1 MQKLITDI
9 WKVII
14 KIKNRHILNIGDVN
28 NLSGRAMSQKLP
40 VNKFE
45 WIESTS
51 QFNEDYKEGR
61 KEESDEGY
69 FLKVDVQYS
78 EKLQKLHNDLPF
90 LPEEMKIKKLKNLL
104 LIDMIKLNM
113 SFT

>member
-1 MQKLITDI
+1 
-9 WKVII
+9 
-14 KIKNRHILNIGDVN
+14 
-28 NLSGRAMSQKLP
+28 MSQKLP

-45 WIESTS
+45 WIESPS

-78 EKLQKLHNDLPF
+78 EKLQKLHNDLTF

>member
-1 MQKLITDI
+1 
-9 WKVII
+9 
-14 KIKNRHILNIGDVN
+14 
-28 NLSGRAMSQKLP
+28 MSQKLP
-40 VNKFE
+40 VNQFE

-51 QFNEDYKEGR
+51 QFKEDYKEGR

-69 FLKVDVQYS
+69 FLEVDVEYP
-78 EKLQKLHNDLPF
+78 EKLHKLHNNLPF
-90 LPEEMKIKKLKNLL
+90 LLEEMKIKKSKSLL